1 MTNGPADGRHVARDS
16 GRIKAAIRAAFN
28 PNSLAQKTLRAA
40 LDSLYAVNTPM
51 TYRFSHRTYRLP
63 LRQPLR
69 TAHGP
74 WTEREGIIVRLE
86 DEAGRAGYGE
96 IAPIPWFG
104 TETLAEAAEVCG
116 KFGDRVT
123 AATLDRVSVRMG
135 AVRFALAAARSRPGE
150 ERPAPRIPLT
160 ALLPAGKAAL
170 AALPARIEAGWLSFK
185 WKVGVEPADEELGLL
200 DDLLGALPAYAKL
213 RLDANGAW
221 DRRTAERWLGRCAD
235 RPIEFVEQPVAPAD
249 ESTLHGLA
257 EDYPVKL
264 ALDESVAQLDEAR
277 RWQAEGWPGVFVIKP
292 ALAGPLEDIA
302 AWVVANQADVV
313 LSSAIETALGRA
325 AILRFALRHHGAL
338 LGRAPGFGLGEIFG
352 DRRWD
357 GPVLGAVLDDGWAK
371 GVNPEE
377 LWNALN

>member
-1 MTNGPADGRHVARDS
+1 MA
-16 GRIKAAIRAAFN
+16 
-28 PNSLAQKTLRAA
+28 
-40 LDSLYAVNTPM
+40 
-51 TYRFSHRTYRLP
+51 YRFMYRTYRLP
-63 LRQPLR
+63 LQTPLR

-86 DEAGRAGYGE
+86 DESGRVGFGE

-104 TETLAEAAEVCG
+104 TETLAEAEEVCR

-123 AATLDRVSVRMG
+123 DEMLDQVSGRMG
-135 AVRFALAAARSRPGE
+135 AVRFALAAARSRPGA
-150 ERPAPRIPLT
+150 ERTARRVPLT

-170 AALPARIEAGWLSFK
+170 AELPARLEAGWLSFK
-185 WKVGVEPADEELGLL
+185 WKVGVESPEEEIGLL

-221 DRRTAERWLGRCAD
+221 NRRTAERWLTRCAD
-235 RPIEFVEQPVAPAD
+235 RPVEFVEQPVAPDD
-249 ESTLHGLA
+249 EAALHGLA
-257 EDYPVKL
+257 EDFPVKL

-292 ALAGPLEDIA
+292 AIAGPLEDIA
-302 AWVVANQADVV
+302 AWVVANGADVV

-325 AILRFALRHHGAL
+325 AILQFALRHHGAL
-338 LGRAPGFGLGEIFG
+338 LRRSPGFGIGEVFG

-357 GPVLGAVLDDGWAK
+357 GPLLGSVLDEGWFKAI
-371 GVNPEE
+371 NPEA
-377 LWNALN
+377 LWNALS